1 MSDLRYASAST
12 REEFPATSSGLPPGP
27 KLLAPKF
34 RSLFWYRRT
43 QVIDECVR
51 RYGDMFTL
59 TVPVYGR
66 SVVVAS
72 PEHAR
77 QVFTAANDEMGC
89 SAPNLGGLLGSS
101 SVFALDG
108 SEHRRRRRLLT
119 PMFHGKSCA
128 NFEQIFVEETLRE
141 CEGWPTGQ
149 PFAVLPSAT
158 RISLEVMLRVVF
170 GANGDHLNELRQLVP
185 PLVQLGSRLAV
196 LPVPRF
202 IRRRVR
208 GHRTP
213 WGRFRER
220 RQAYHDAIGRLVENV
235 KADPEFDTRTDI
247 LSLLLRAVYDDGSAM
262 TPKEIA
268 DELLTLLA
276 AGHETTAATL
286 AWAFERI
293 TRHRDVLDK
302 VTAEAMTDGN
312 EYRRAVIAET
322 LRSRP
327 VIALV
332 GRKVHAD
339 SFELGD
345 WSIPCGATVMIAL
358 SHLHNRA
365 EDFPDPQRF
374 DPQRFIGKPVPSH
387 AWLPFGGGTRR
398 CLGSVFASL
407 EIDVILRTVLR
418 HFSVEPATAADER
431 VDSGGVALTPK
442 DGAKIVVHRRE
453 DPAAGVQ
460 R

>member
-1 MSDLRYASAST
+1 MSDLRYASTVT
-12 REEFPATSSGLPPGP
+12 REEVAATSSGLPPGP
-27 KLLAPKF
+27 RLLAPKF

-51 RYGDMFTL
+51 RYGDVFTL

-77 QVFTAANDEMGC
+77 QVFTATNDEMGC

-108 SEHRRRRRLLT
+108 YEHRRRRRLLT

-141 CEGWPTGQ
+141 CKGWPTGK
-149 PFAVLPSAT
+149 PFAVLPSTT

-170 GANGDHLNELRQLVP
+170 GARGDHLNELRQLVP

-202 IRRRVR
+202 IRHRVR

-213 WGRFRER
+213 WGRFRES

-235 KADPEFDTRTDI
+235 KSDPEFDARTDI

-262 TPKEIA
+262 TLKEIA

-286 AWAFERI
+286 AWVFERI
-293 TRHRDVLDK
+293 TRHHDVLDQ

-407 EIDVILRTVLR
+407 EMDVILRTVLR

-453 DPAAGVQ
+453 NPAAGGQ